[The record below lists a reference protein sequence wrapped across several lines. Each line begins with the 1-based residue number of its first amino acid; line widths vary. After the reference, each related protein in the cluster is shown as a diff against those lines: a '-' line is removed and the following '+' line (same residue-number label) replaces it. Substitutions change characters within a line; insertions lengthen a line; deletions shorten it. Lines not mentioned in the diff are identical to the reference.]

1 VAHDHPDLIY
11 SVNCPFKPI
20 LNPAPATP
28 CPALGR
34 PSGHMAI
41 SELGPFLLRQ
51 AAKPRQALPFLA
63 GCVALAL
70 AAAAGRRPAPE
81 RTGPTAA
88 GERGERGR

>member
-41 SELGPFLLRQ
+41 SELEPLPCC
-51 AAKPRQALPFLA
+51 AKPPSRAKLCFLA

-81 RTGPTAA
+81 RTGPTTT
-88 GERGERGR
+88 GERGR